1 MSLEPSLG
9 LHFGGL
15 IHFNL
20 SMLFLLL
27 IVSLCFRLRVLGR
40 HGWHHRFLLHWRD
53 YGFLLRRNGLRR
65 IAILRVTIFLL

>member
-1 MSLEPSLG
+1 MSLEPFWPLQFAV
-9 LHFGGL
+9 LNPL
-15 IHFNL
+15 RL

-27 IVSLCFRLRVLGR
+27 IVFLCFRLRALGW
-40 HGWHHRFLLHWRD
+40 HGRHHRFLLRWLD